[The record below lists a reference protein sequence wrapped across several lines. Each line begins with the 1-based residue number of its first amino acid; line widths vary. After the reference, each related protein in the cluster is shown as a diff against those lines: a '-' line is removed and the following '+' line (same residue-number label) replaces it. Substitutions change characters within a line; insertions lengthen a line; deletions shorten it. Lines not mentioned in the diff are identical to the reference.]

1 MITNHGFPP
10 SRNTPSHRR
19 DYYWQREK
27 TSKIILKKSN
37 SYLETYIVSREVAYL
52 CSKNEK
58 TLKKSKTKF

>member
-27 TSKIILKKSN
+27 TAKIILKKSN

-52 CSKNEK
+52 CSKNE
-58 TLKKSKTKF
+58 